1 MLSILRTL
9 PVAIALAL
17 AGAAGAVCAQQPP
30 GESARTLDALS
41 ATTPAGVAANSA
53 SDAGWFDRAWDGT
66 KRIAS
71 EGDRDF
77 YLSGAIYHMPYA
89 YSAERRGELNE
100 GGWGGG
106 LGKTLT
112 DARDNQ
118 RMLYAMVIRDS
129 HYKPQYMAGYAWMAR
144 WNMGGEVKF
153 GLGYTA
159 MLIARSDYAEYT
171 PMPVILPLASVGTDR
186 AALYATFIPFSNVLY
201 MFGKLSFK

>member
-1 MLSILRTL
+1 MLSFLRVL

-17 AGAAGAVCAQQPP
+17 AGVAGAARAQQAPDE
-30 GESARTLDALS
+30 GAGKLEALS
-41 ATTPAGVAANSA
+41 ATTPAGVAATSA
-53 SDAGWFDRAWDGT
+53 PDAGWFDRAWDGT
-66 KRIAS
+66 KRIAN

-89 YSAERRGELNE
+89 YSSERRGELNE

-118 RMLYAMVIRDS
+118 RMLYAMAIRDS

-144 WNMGGEVKF
+144 WNMGGDVKL

-159 MLIARSDYAEYT
+159 MLIARSDYSDYT
-171 PMPVILPLASVGTDR
+171 PMPVILPLVSVGTDR
-186 AALYATFIPFSNVLY
+186 AALYATFVPFSNVFY